1 MHLQFTINVHL
12 AFDVNSS
19 NKTKGIKMRQYES
32 YKCDKCGNIV
42 EVQNVGGGELHC
54 CNQAMEMI
62 TENLTSV
69 NLLKAFAGESQAR
82 NKYEYFAKVAQKEGY
97 RDIAEH
103 FQRAA
108 DNEKV
113 HAKLEL
119 TLNNRMIT
127 NSENNFDTTE
137 ENLQHAIDGESYEN
151 ITMYPNFAQ
160 IAKDEGH
167 KEAFKLFT
175 GIGKIEVEHENMFKR
190 LKQRLQDDAEFVSE
204 NEEEAWICEVC
215 GHIHYGKKALKVCP
229 VCKHGQEYQSRLNSQ
244 K

>member
-1 MHLQFTINVHL
+1 
-12 AFDVNSS
+12 
-19 NKTKGIKMRQYES
+19 MRQYES
-32 YKCDKCGNIV
+32 YKCNKCGNVV

-54 CNQAMEMI
+54 CGQAMDMI

-69 NLLKAFAGESQAR
+69 NLMKSFAGESQAR

-119 TLNNRMIT
+119 SLNNRMIN
-127 NSENNFDTTE
+127 NSEDSFGNTAQ
-137 ENLQHAIDGESYEN
+137 NLQYAIDGESYEN
-151 ITMYPNFAQ
+151 TTMYPDFAQ
-160 IAKDEGH
+160 VAKDEGH
-167 KEAFKLFT
+167 KEAAKLFT
-175 GIGKIEVEHENMFKR
+175 GIGKIEVEHENMFKMLLER
-190 LKQRLQDDAEFVSE
+190 LESEAEFISD

-215 GHIHYGKKALKVCP
+215 GHVHYGKKALKVCP
-229 VCKHGQEYQSRLNSQ
+229 VCKHGQEYQSRLNS
-244 K
+244 KK